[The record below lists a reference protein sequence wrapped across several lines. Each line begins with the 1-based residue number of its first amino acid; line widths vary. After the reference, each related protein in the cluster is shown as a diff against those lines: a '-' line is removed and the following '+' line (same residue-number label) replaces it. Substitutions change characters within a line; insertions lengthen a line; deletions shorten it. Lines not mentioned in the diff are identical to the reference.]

1 MRVALAELGAAASL
15 LCRLASGAL
24 RTGLC
29 ALAGAGSEVGLR
41 LCQANR
47 PLSLSDSHG
56 TSAAYSIIAHIYRI
70 SDILQIAIYF

>member
-1 MRVALAELGAAASL
+1 MGIAATELGAAASL
-15 LCRLASGAL
+15 LCSLSGRTL
-24 RTGLC
+24 LTGLR

-56 TSAAYSIIAHIYRI
+56 TSATYSIIAHIYRI
-70 SDILQIAIYF
+70 SNISNIYDG